1 MTEWSAFKNCT
12 GFTDEQVTVIAL
24 VRGTVAAV
32 CCAVLFTL
40 LVVLGILA
48 KCYFQK
54 VCGTVVKR
62 LTIGL
67 TVATVPY
74 LLFNAIPERES
85 KFCIADGFFE
95 QYFGSYEIL
104 FTLAIS
110 MVLFLKILKATTI
123 TSQKLQDYFARA
135 EESTIACRSWKIN
148 KLEIALYVSM
158 FILPLLLQ
166 WIPFTTNSYGPF
178 GAWCWIRKYN
188 MGCSIHRAGMV
199 ERVVLWGLPFTLV
212 TILSF
217 TLLIVSLCLMVYTKI
232 KKQIKIKVRTVAI
245 DSLLSQ
251 SLLFGFCTFQ
261 AAVYTSALG
270 QDRFTF
276 WLLYAALLPLGA
288 VFIPLALLATVHLPL
303 SSTIA
308 CTRRMCWRQH
318 NGNDDQAEIDPEEER
333 QVTVRRN
340 SAPSQPS
347 ETTFEPK
354 HSSYLVSGFVP
365 MEDEEQQED

>member
-1 MTEWSAFKNCT
+1 
-12 GFTDEQVTVIAL
+12 
-24 VRGTVAAV
+24 
-32 CCAVLFTL
+32 
-40 LVVLGILA
+40 
-48 KCYFQK
+48 
-54 VCGTVVKR
+54 
-62 LTIGL
+62 
-67 TVATVPY
+67 
-74 LLFNAIPERES
+74 
-85 KFCIADGFFE
+85 
-95 QYFGSYEIL
+95 
-104 FTLAIS
+104 
-110 MVLFLKILKATTI
+110 
-123 TSQKLQDYFARA
+123 
-135 EESTIACRSWKIN
+135 
-148 KLEIALYVSM
+148 
-158 FILPLLLQ
+158 
-166 WIPFTTNSYGPF
+166 
-178 GAWCWIRKYN
+178 
-188 MGCSIHRAGMV
+188 MV

-308 CTRRMCWRQH
+308 CTRRMSWRQH
-318 NGNDDQAEIDPEEER
+318 NGNDNQAEIDPEEER

-365 MEDEEQQED
+365 VEDEEQQED